1 MPGQIDVVIPGDAD
15 AGVVDVVLG
24 VVGPKELLVLVHPEG
39 DDLVDALQRMWHIL
53 IYSLCKLSMKVSA
66 SAA

>member
-39 DDLVDALQRMWHIL
+39 DDLVDALQRKGH
-53 IYSLCKLSMKVSA
+53 SLCKLSMKVSA